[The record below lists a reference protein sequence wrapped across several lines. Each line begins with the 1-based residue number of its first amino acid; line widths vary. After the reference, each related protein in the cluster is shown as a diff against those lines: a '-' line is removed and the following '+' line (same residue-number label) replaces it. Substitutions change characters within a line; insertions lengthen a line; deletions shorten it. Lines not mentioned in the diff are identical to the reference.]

1 MTPEIIA
8 KTYDVSNI
16 HKFFVRRH
24 DDSIMF
30 MTYDFNKIL
39 YEFERVDFKK
49 THIYNNHSCMNLY
62 FFLLTNLSL
71 CGIIYL

>member
-1 MTPEIIA
+1 MMFLIFI
-8 KTYDVSNI
+8 
-16 HKFFVRRH
+16 KFFVRKH

-49 THIYNNHSCMNLY
+49 THIYNNHNCMNLY
-62 FFLLTNLSL
+62 FS
-71 CGIIYL
+71 Y